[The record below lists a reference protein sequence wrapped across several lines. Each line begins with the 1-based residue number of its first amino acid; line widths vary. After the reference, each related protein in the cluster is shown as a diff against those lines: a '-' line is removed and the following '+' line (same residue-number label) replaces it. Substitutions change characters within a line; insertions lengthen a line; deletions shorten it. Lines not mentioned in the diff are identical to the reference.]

1 MADLLKKE
9 EYEAHTLLT
18 VKEVR
23 EVFGI
28 ARSTVYR
35 WIDRC
40 WLRKA
45 GQVQAPEDY
54 KNQRVVLLELA
65 DADLQEQFE
74 AWVRAERKHGR
85 DPHFFVEEL
94 ARVDPIPAEEIDP
107 RIESKRLVGELD
119 DLMGRLDQKSEEREA
134 LVEDLDALPAIEP
147 SGLAQAE
154 QGLSEIVDLLKKIS
168 DREGDLREDTMVLP
182 EELDLPPQA
191 RESEEF
197 RRELFEEHGQG
208 LESGVEL
215 PGKTED
221 EAKDDEADN
230 QIAAPLEEETNPSPP
245 GDGEYVGIL
254 DKEELGAFAFLAD
267 PETLGE
273 EGEWIE
279 LNIDELENPLLKEE
293 LLDLDESFM
302 PGARRRGVE
311 IDFNKG
317 ILSETEL
324 DELSVAREAA
334 PDPDG
339 EASLTPQTEDEKN
352 DSWLGISLPAEE
364 ETPLELTEN
373 PYDPTGDLL
382 EGEELHLLHAAVADG
397 DSDGFYLD
405 GEVLEAQARSK
416 EAASGTD
423 AVEATGEE
431 SVAQDEDPAELL
443 GLELGAEGGENWG
456 QEDGEAFQEDAEAT
470 DLTLEKAWLGEPEVE
485 ASALPEEPMPETV
498 GPETGISESM
508 LTGEDSVEIEPDEEV
523 RKLDEAFEAE
533 GSSKNEDAIPE
544 DVDVD
549 AVLAEVDATSASSSE
564 DLSPD
569 SAQVEQEEL
578 LGLDDLEDDALMTLE
593 DLDEALDLAVEIQI
607 DEEEPVSPQDV
618 TIQVEEQGATEATEI
633 PEATELPEATAI
645 PESTAIPEAQEGSQE
660 DHAEPPVEETQVEL
674 DQEELAVREPGTV
687 QAGEDVSEAMRPM
700 GDVEAP
706 EEPEATEE
714 SPASGEVQE
723 PHQADIPLAAEQQI
737 EKQALAPAPA
747 PVAAPGLTAESLQSS
762 SEMIKEGMIGIRLS
776 ILEVKEGLGIL
787 QDPVD
792 SVSKNTEKVSEGVHE
807 IANEARETR
816 RALEDL
822 GVRLENLDLSS
833 LRSTASPQMPSGGS
847 LVTGIGLA
855 LLVLTWCLGLY
866 LRGQGNTMA
875 LYIVFGANLL
885 ITSAILMLRHPQT
898 LAEE

>member
-107 RIESKRLVGELD
+107 RIESKRLVCELD

-134 LVEDLDALPAIEP
+134 LVEDLDAVPAIEP

-154 QGLSEIVDLLKKIS
+154 QGLSEIVDLLKEIS
-168 DREGDLREDTMVLP
+168 DREGDLREDTLVLP

-208 LESGVEL
+208 LEPGAEL

-221 EAKDDEADN
+221 EAQDDEADN
-230 QIAAPLEEETNPSPP
+230 QVAAPLEEEANLSPP

-254 DKEELGAFAFLAD
+254 DEEELGAFAFLAD
-267 PETLGE
+267 PETLDE

-334 PDPDG
+334 QDPDG
-339 EASLTPQTEDEKN
+339 DTSLTPQTEDEEN

-364 ETPLELTEN
+364 ETPGELAEN

-443 GLELGAEGGENWG
+443 GHELGAEGDENWG

-470 DLTLEKAWLGEPEVE
+470 DLALEGAWLGEPEEE
-485 ASALPEEPMPETV
+485 ASSLPEEPMPETV
-498 GPETGISESM
+498 RPETGISESM
-508 LTGEDSVEIEPDEEV
+508 LTGEDTVEIEPDEEV

-533 GSSKNEDAIPE
+533 GSSESEDPIPEDRIPE

-569 SAQVEQEEL
+569 YAQVEQEEL
-578 LGLDDLEDDALMTLE
+578 IGLDDLEDDALMTLE

-618 TIQVEEQGATEATEI
+618 TIQVEEQGATEAAEI
-633 PEATELPEATAI
+633 PEVTELPKA
-645 PESTAIPEAQEGSQE
+645 TAIPEAQEGSQE
-660 DHAEPPVEETQVEL
+660 DHSEPPVEEMQVEL
-674 DQEELAVREPGTV
+674 DQEELAVREPVTV
-687 QAGEDVSEAMRPM
+687 QSGEDASEAMSPM
-700 GDVEAP
+700 GDVEAL

-714 SPASGEVQE
+714 SPASEEVQE
-723 PHQADIPLAAEQQI
+723 PHQEDIPLAAEQQI
-737 EKQALAPAPA
+737 EKQTLAPVPA
-747 PVAAPGLTAESLQSS
+747 PVAAPGLTAASLQSS

-792 SVSKNTEKVSEGVHE
+792 SVSKNTEKVSEGVRE
-807 IANEARETR
+807 IADEARETR

-833 LRSTASPQMPSGGS
+833 LRSAASPQMPSGGS

-885 ITSAILMLRHPQT
+885 ITSAILMLRRPQT

>member
-1 MADLLKKE
+1 LADLLKKE

-405 GEVLEAQARSK
+405 GEVLEAQARNK

-747 PVAAPGLTAESLQSS
+747 PSPP
-762 SEMIKEGMIGIRLS
+762 
-776 ILEVKEGLGIL
+776 
-787 QDPVD
+787 QD
-792 SVSKNTEKVSEGVHE
+792 
-807 IANEARETR
+807 
-816 RALEDL
+816 
-822 GVRLENLDLSS
+822 
-833 LRSTASPQMPSGGS
+833 
-847 LVTGIGLA
+847 
-855 LLVLTWCLGLY
+855 
-866 LRGQGNTMA
+866 
-875 LYIVFGANLL
+875 
-885 ITSAILMLRHPQT
+885 
-898 LAEE
+898 